1 MSPTSYQTAPPRE
14 GMIADAEQFVK
25 RASELA
31 AKTSYAKQ
39 AHALQLC
46 GASEFFPDGRVDL
59 QG

>member
-1 MSPTSYQTAPPRE
+1 
-14 GMIADAEQFVK
+14 MIADAEQFVK